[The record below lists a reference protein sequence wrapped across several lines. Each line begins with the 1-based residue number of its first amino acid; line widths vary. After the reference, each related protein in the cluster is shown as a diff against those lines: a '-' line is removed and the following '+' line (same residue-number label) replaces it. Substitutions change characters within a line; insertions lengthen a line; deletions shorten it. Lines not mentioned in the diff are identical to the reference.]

1 MFPVQYRFD
10 TFQKLPLL
18 TQLMLIASIRR
29 NPLYAGDLDYI
40 EGLKCIHA
48 DCLSK
53 AKTEDKQAY
62 DRAIATWVSQ

>member
-1 MFPVQYRFD
+1 MSPVQYRFD

-29 NPLYAGDLDYI
+29 NPLYAGDRDYI

-48 DCLSK
+48 DCLRK
-53 AKTEDKQAY
+53 ANSEEKQAY
-62 DRAIATWVSQ
+62 DRAISAWVSR